1 MEVRKPAGPPKARGA
16 AATAKA
22 RPAAAGAR
30 GGSRKGPRRPV
41 LLVHGILGQRHLYW
55 NLFKRRL
62 VADGFRVHEVVLPYA
77 LLGDIRIAAR
87 MLADKVDATLAGD
100 KADRV
105 DLVCHSAGGLVAR
118 YYLTYLKG
126 DRSVRHL
133 VTLGTPHNGTYFA
146 YLLQLPF
153 LSIARQTR
161 PGSHLLQEISG
172 PGAVPPHVRI
182 TSLWSPTDGVVLP
195 PENAVLA
202 GARNVKVPWTTH
214 WGFLWN
220 QHIYTVVKD
229 ALLGHGAGQRTL
241 DTGPDE
247 TVVGSAF

>member
-1 MEVRKPAGPPKARGA
+1 MADDDDRPRRRHRGA
-16 AATAKA
+16 K
-22 RPAAAGAR
+22 
-30 GGSRKGPRRPV
+30 GGPQRPV

-62 VADGFRVHEVVLPYA
+62 VADGFRVHDVVLPYA

-87 MLADKVDATLAGD
+87 VLADKVEATLAGD
-100 KADRV
+100 GADKV
-105 DLVCHSAGGLVAR
+105 DIVCHSAGGLVAR

-126 DRSVRHL
+126 DRDVRHV
-133 VTLGTPHNGTYFA
+133 VTLGTPHGGTYFA

-161 PGSHLLQEISG
+161 PGSHLIQEISR

-182 TSLWSPTDGVVLP
+182 TSLWSPVDGVVLP
-195 PENAVLA
+195 PENAILP

-220 QHIYTVVKD
+220 QHVYDLVRD
-229 ALLGHGAGQRTL
+229 ALLGHGEGQKTL
-241 DTGPDE
+241 DTGGPDE
-247 TVVGSAF
+247 TIVKA

>member
-1 MEVRKPAGPPKARGA
+1 MARKADDGGGEGTRLQ
-16 AATAKA
+16 
-22 RPAAAGAR
+22 RR
-30 GGSRKGPRRPV
+30 GGPKRPV

-100 KADRV
+100 KADKV

-161 PGSHLLQEISG
+161 PGSHLITEISR
-172 PGAVPPHVRI
+172 PGAVPPHVRV
-182 TSLWSPTDGVVLP
+182 TSLWSPVDGVVLP
-195 PENAVLA
+195 PESAVLP
-202 GARNVKVPWTTH
+202 GARNVKVPWTSH

-220 QHIYTVVKD
+220 QAIYTVVKE
-229 ALLGHGAGQRTL
+229 ALLGHGEGQSTL
-241 DTGPDE
+241 DVGPDE
-247 TVVGSAF
+247 TLVKT

>member
-1 MEVRKPAGPPKARGA
+1 MVSRKPARS
-16 AATAKA
+16 
-22 RPAAAGAR
+22 
-30 GGSRKGPRRPV
+30 GGSGRKGPKRPV

-62 VADGFRVHEVVLPYA
+62 TGDGFRVHEVVLPYA
-77 LLGDIRIAAR
+77 LFGDIRIAAR
-87 MLADKVDATLAGD
+87 RLAEKVEATLAGD
-100 KADRV
+100 RADKV

-118 YYLTYLKG
+118 YYLTYLNG
-126 DRSVRHL
+126 DRHVRHV
-133 VTLGTPHNGTYFA
+133 VTLGTPHNGTYFS

-153 LSIARQTR
+153 LDIARQTR
-161 PGSHLLQEISG
+161 PGSHLIQEISR
-172 PGAVPPHVRI
+172 PNAVPPHVRI
-182 TSLWSPTDGVVLP
+182 TSIWSPTDGVVLP
-195 PENAVLA
+195 PESAVLP

-229 ALLGHGAGQRTL
+229 ALLGHGEGQKTL

-247 TVVGSAF
+247 TVIRM